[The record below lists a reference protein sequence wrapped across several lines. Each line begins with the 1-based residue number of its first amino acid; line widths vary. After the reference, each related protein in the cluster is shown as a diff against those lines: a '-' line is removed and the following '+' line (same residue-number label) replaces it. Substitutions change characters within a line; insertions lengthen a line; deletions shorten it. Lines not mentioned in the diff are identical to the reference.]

1 MTWQFVYKMENIH
14 KVLSTKIKSNKTLLW
29 DVRDMLFIY
38 LFIYLFVY
46 LLVHSTTVLVSDSA
60 EQNEIIT
67 NCSRGP
73 DVR

>member
-29 DVRDMLFIY
+29 DVRDV